1 MKRILLTI
9 LLATVAATVSAQ
21 IGIGGQIDINT
32 TGGSTHYNRVA
43 PTAAGSYDYT
53 VAGDNSLK
61 KTTSITVLPEVD
73 YWLNDKFEVGV
84 EFGATWSKTK
94 DRSGYTT
101 QRQQVEGF
109 DGWESTEA
117 WTFLFAPF
125 VRYNYLHSGRWT
137 AFCEASV
144 NFSLTP
150 NARRHVYTSAYT
162 LFGTDHPE
170 VDADNLN
177 YSYHSSSL
185 GVTVVPGVSFA
196 ITERL
201 SADLYIDLL
210 GLGFIHSRETTFNNY
225 ATSGSAENT
234 SEVTSIGNRFYLT
247 ADASPHDITSHLNLF
262 RMGFSVRF

>member
-9 LLATVAATVSAQ
+9 LLATVATTVSAQ

-185 GVTVVPGVSFA
+185 GVTVVPGVSYDVNKW
-196 ITERL
+196 L
-201 SADLYIDLL
+201 SIDLYCDLF
-210 GLGFIHSRETTFNNY
+210 GLGFTHSRSTEFNDY
-225 ATSGSAENT
+225 TVAGGATNT
-234 SEVTSIGNRFYLT
+234 SEVTKYENVFSLT
-247 ADASPHDITSHLNLF
+247 ANLDSHDLTTALNLF
-262 RMGFSVRF
+262 RLSFSIHL